1 MGDTGLLMAM
11 TFEDKNVIRQV
22 YQKLLKGKL
31 EMNKGMLVENLVA
44 QMLKSAGK
52 PLYFYSNSSTNK
64 EDKMDIDFLQP
75 KATITSRHNIIPI
88 EVKST
93 TRFSTVSLN
102 KCRKKFAE
110 QVLQPMV
117 LYTGDV
123 AIKDEVLYLPLY
135 MASVL

>member
-1 MGDTGLLMAM
+1 MAM
-11 TFEDKNVIRQV
+11 TFEDKNLIRQV

-64 EDKMDIDFLQP
+64 EDKMEIDFLLSKP
-75 KATITSRHNIIPI
+75 TITNRHNIIPI
-88 EVKST
+88 EVKSA
-93 TRFSTVSLN
+93 TRFSTTSLD

-110 QVLQPMV
+110 QILQPIV
-117 LYTGDV
+117 LYPGDV
-123 AIKDEVLYLPLY
+123 QTKDQVLYLPLY
-135 MASVL
+135 MASIL